1 VAPTCGMKSPDSA
14 SNAGRPKMLMSKALF
29 VAGLPFDMSPKELFM
44 LFAEQGPV
52 EGCYIFPFLDPF
64 GRRFGHMVMATF
76 FAAQKVFA
84 KPSPIHYSGFS
95 PNKS

>member
-1 VAPTCGMKSPDSA
+1 MKSPDNGGDA
-14 SNAGRPKMLMSKALF
+14 CRPKMLMSKALF

-52 EGCYIFPFLDPF
+52 EGSYIFPFLDPF

-76 FAAQKVFA
+76 FAAQKVLVTPHPLFQ
-84 KPSPIHYSGFS
+84 F
-95 PNKS
+95 